1 MGEGGL
7 AETYRPA
14 RPDEID
20 VVARLVAH
28 SFPAPDRGH
37 EWWEDVLVNGPH
49 GGLESLWV
57 TEENGRLIGA
67 CQLLW
72 LRQWI
77 SGVDMPVTGVGAVS
91 IAPTHRKRGLATRML
106 IAGFEH
112 ARERGDVGSALFPF
126 RAAFYESLGYGLAG
140 EAHQYQVPPNL
151 LPDNKEERMRVRMVD
166 GEQDEAAMRAVYR
179 EAAQRLQTG
188 QLDRTERTW
197 TKSWRRDDLAAVLYW
212 GESGEAEGYAIVR
225 YRADLPVDRRF
236 IEVEERVWLTLG
248 AQRGIYAW
256 MSTLGDQWREIVY
269 RAHPEEHF
277 GDHLAEPRLPLLSA
291 PSWGLWFPSATLL
304 RGPMFRVLDVKD
316 ALERRKLVVV
326 NQELT
331 FRLDVIDP
339 QIPENRGPWRV
350 HMDHGR
356 LEVEPYRGGHVDA
369 EIRLP
374 IDTLSRIYI
383 GAVPLFQA
391 QAGGE
396 AIVDR
401 PEVISVIDRAF
412 HVPKP
417 WTFDRF

>member
-1 MGEGGL
+1 M

-20 VVARLVAH
+20 DVARLVTH

-37 EWWEDVLVNGPH
+37 EWWEDHLVNGPH

-57 TEENGRLIGA
+57 AEEDGRLIGA

-77 SGVDMPVTGVGAVS
+77 SGVAMPVTGVGTVS

-106 IAGFEH
+106 IAGFDH
-112 ARERGDVGSALFPF
+112 ARERDDVASALFPF

-140 EAHQYQVPPNL
+140 EAHQYQVPPML
-151 LPDNKEERMRVRMVD
+151 LPDDREERMRVRLVD
-166 GEQDEAAMRAVYR
+166 GERDEAAMRAVYR

-188 QLDRTERTW
+188 QLDRTERNW
-197 TKSWRRDDLAAVLYW
+197 TGSWGEENVAGVLYR

-236 IEVEERVWLTLG
+236 VEVEERAWLTLP
-248 AQRGIYAW
+248 AQRGIYGW
-256 MSTLGDQWREIVY
+256 LSTLGDQWREVVY

-277 GDHLAEPRLPLLSA
+277 GDRLSEPRLPLLSA
-291 PSWGLWFPSATLL
+291 PSWRLWFPSATLL
-304 RGPMFRVLDVKD
+304 RGPMFRILDVKE
-316 ALERRKLVVV
+316 ALQRRTLVDGL
-326 NQELT
+326 ELT
-331 FRLDVIDP
+331 FRLDVVDM
-339 QIPENRGPWRV
+339 QVPENRGPWRV
-350 HMDHGR
+350 HVEGGR
-356 LEVEPYRGGHVDA
+356 MEVEPYTGGHVDA

-374 IDTLSRIYI
+374 IDTLSRIFI
-383 GAVPLFQA
+383 GAVPLFQV

-396 AIVDR
+396 ASVDR
-401 PEVISVIDRAF
+401 PGVIPALDRAF
-412 HVPKP
+412 LVPKP

>member
-1 MGEGGL
+1 L
-7 AETYRPA
+7 AETFRPA

-20 VVARLVAH
+20 EVARLQAH
-28 SFPAPDRGH
+28 SFPSPSRDH
-37 EWWEDVLVNGPH
+37 EWWENFLLNGPH
-49 GGLESLWV
+49 GGLEALWV
-57 TEENGRLIGA
+57 AEENGRLSGA

-77 SGVDMPVTGVGAVS
+77 AGVATPITGVGGVA

-151 LPDNKEERMRVRMVD
+151 LPDDKTERMRVRLVD
-166 GEQDEAAMRAVYR
+166 GEADEAAMRAVYR
-179 EAAQRLQTG
+179 EAAQRLQSG
-188 QLDRTERTW
+188 QLDRNERNW
-197 TKSWRRDDLAAVLYW
+197 TMAWKRDDLAAVLYW

-236 IEVEERVWLTLG
+236 IEVEERAWLTLN
-248 AQRGIYAW
+248 AQHGIYAW
-256 MSTLGDQWREIVY
+256 LSTLGDQWREIVY

-277 GDHLAEPRLPLLSA
+277 GDRLSEPRLPLLSA

-304 RGPMFRVLDVKD
+304 RGPMFRVLDVKE
-316 ALERRKLVVV
+316 ALQLRPLVRT
-326 NQELT
+326 QELT
-331 FRLDVIDP
+331 VSLEVDDK

-350 HMDHGR
+350 HIENGR
-356 LEVEPYRGGHVDA
+356 MEVEPFTGGHVDA
-369 EIRLP
+369 TIRVP

-383 GAVPLFQA
+383 GAVAAWQA
-391 QAGGE
+391 TAGGLAE
-396 AIVDR
+396 IDR
-401 PEVISVIDRAF
+401 PAVVQTLDRAF
-412 HVPKP
+412 AVPKP

>member
-1 MGEGGL
+1 L

-20 VVARLVAH
+20 DVARLVAH
-28 SFPAPDRGH
+28 SFPAPNRGH
-37 EWWEDVLVNGPH
+37 EWWEDFLVNGPH

-77 SGVDMPVTGVGAVS
+77 SGVDMPVTGVGSVA

-112 ARERGDVGSALFPF
+112 ARERGDVASALFPF

-140 EAHQYQVPPNL
+140 EAHQYQVPPML
-151 LPDNKEERMRVRMVD
+151 LPDDKEERLRVRLVD
-166 GEQDEAAMRAVYR
+166 GPEDEAAMRAVYR

-188 QLDRTERTW
+188 QLDRNERAW

-248 AQRGIYAW
+248 AQRGIYGW

-277 GDHLAEPRLPLLSA
+277 GDRLNEPRLPLLSA

-304 RGPMFRVLDVKD
+304 RGPMFRILDVRE
-316 ALERRKLVVV
+316 ALERRNLVVV

-331 FRLDVIDP
+331 FKLDVIDM
-339 QIPENRGPWRV
+339 QVAENRGPWRV
-350 HMDHGR
+350 HMDQGR
-356 LEVEPYRGGHVDA
+356 MEVEPYTGGPVDA

-374 IDTLSRIYI
+374 IDTLSRIFI
-383 GAVPLFQA
+383 GAVPLFQV
-391 QAGGE
+391 QANGE
-396 AIVDR
+396 AMVDR

-412 HVPKP
+412 LVPKP